1 MLHLKWPWPRMTS
14 DDITWPRVTLWYS
27 HVTYIGSP
35 KPKNKHFKLN
45 WIRNYKA
52 LGSLLSHLSDLK
64 RPLMTSDDLG
74 WLELTS
80 NYLKRSK
87 IEKNQNFSKIFF
99 LNWKNENF
107 QIVNFFSTSFYNK
120 WFSLLH
126 AEMSIWSNYQKSS
139 FRSFALLCSM
149 KIHPFFH
156 KKSIFDQNLWF
167 FKNCFWLKMISAQN
181 NIG

>member
-1 MLHLKWPWPRMTS
+1 MTSNNLDLEWPRMTS
-14 DDITWPRVTLWYS
+14 DDITWPHVALWHS
-27 HVTYIGSP
+27 HVTYMGSP
-35 KPKNKHFKLN
+35 KPKNKHLWLN
-45 WIRNYKA
+45 LICNYKA

-139 FRSFALLCSM
+139 FRSFALW
-149 KIHPFFH
+149 KFIPFFIKSRFSTKIYGFSKIVFGLKWSAH
-156 KKSIFDQNLWF
+156 KIT
-167 FKNCFWLKMISAQN
+167 
-181 NIG
+181 